1 MEIYLW
7 QALSGWDRLWEFVKL
22 TFVARY
28 RWDFTKWKPADQ
40 SPLHTEF
47 IRKNTLPFFKTY
59 CVEKWRRGKSCTPSE
74 SITKQV
80 WC

>member
-28 RWDFTKWKPADQ
+28 RWDFTK
-40 SPLHTEF
+40 
-47 IRKNTLPFFKTY
+47 
-59 CVEKWRRGKSCTPSE
+59 
-74 SITKQV
+74 
-80 WC
+80 